1 MSQYA
6 AALDDEPILFIL
18 ESGGVIVPLNR
29 ITHMHCGVVTARHR
43 SNNATPEKNAC
54 NDETSCLT
62 IQLTVDE
69 ESEDT
74 PKIRR
79 ASCNGTSELS

>member
-1 MSQYA
+1 M
-6 AALDDEPILFIL
+6 
-18 ESGGVIVPLNR
+18 
-29 ITHMHCGVVTARHR
+29 RHR
-43 SNNATPEKNAC
+43 GEEKFTMHVS

-62 IQLTVDE
+62 IQLAVDE

-74 PKIRR
+74 PEIRR